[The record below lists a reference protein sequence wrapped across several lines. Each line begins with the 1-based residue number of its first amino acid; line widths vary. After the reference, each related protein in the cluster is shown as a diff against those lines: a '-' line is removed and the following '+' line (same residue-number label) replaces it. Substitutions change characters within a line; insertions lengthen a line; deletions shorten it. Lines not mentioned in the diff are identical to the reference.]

1 MLFATVTMVG
11 INTLRRVDLSNGHD
25 LTIASVSLGVGLLP
39 EVTTF
44 GGAAVPQ
51 DDFDVA
57 EHRKRL
63 PQD

>member
-1 MLFATVTMVG
+1 VLFATVT
-11 INTLRRVDLSNGHD
+11 
-25 LTIASVSLGVGLLP
+25 LGVGLLP

-44 GGAAVPQ
+44 GAAAVPQ

-57 EHRKRL
+57 EYRKRL